1 MIVEIT
7 PSLVAG
13 TLTAPSSKSYA
24 QRAVAVALLANGRST
39 LTNMGLCG
47 DTSAALDVA
56 QRLGAQIS
64 HRDTT
69 YTIEG
74 GFAPT
79 QSTIDI
85 GESGLATRLFTPI
98 AALSDQAITVTGHG
112 SILSRPIDMMRAPL
126 EALGAK
132 VHTNG
137 FLPLTVQGALK
148 GGEATVDG
156 AVSSQFLT
164 GLLIALPLA
173 GGDTVLTVAE
183 LKSIPYINMTL
194 DVMRAFGVDVV
205 NEDYKR
211 FIIQANRGYTA
222 TQYNIEG
229 DWSGASCLLVA
240 GATAGEITVE
250 NLNPCSLQADRAI
263 LDALRQAG
271 AKIEIKDN
279 DITVIKSELKA
290 FDFDATDCPDL
301 FPALVALAASC
312 RGVSSIKGTT
322 RLTHKESDR
331 AKILALEF
339 GKLGIA
345 VDISTPDIM
354 LVTGGTITGGK
365 VDSHN
370 DHRIAMATAVA
381 AFSATDAVTIERAE
395 AVAKS
400 YPTFWKELA
409 TLTL

>member
-7 PSLVAG
+7 PSPVLG

-24 QRAVAVALLANGRST
+24 QRAVAVALLADGRST

-56 QRLGAQIS
+56 QRLGAKIS
-64 HRDTT
+64 HRDNT
-69 YTIEG
+69 YIIEG

-79 QSTIDI
+79 KSTIDI

-98 AALSDQAITVTGHG
+98 AALNDRPITVTGHG
-112 SILSRPIDMMRAPL
+112 SILTRPVDMMRAPL

-132 VHTNG
+132 VQTDG
-137 FLPLTVQGALK
+137 FLPLTVQGVLS

-173 GGDTVLTVAE
+173 GGDTVLTVSE
-183 LKSIPYINMTL
+183 LKSRPYIDMTL
-194 DVMRAFGVDVV
+194 DVMRAFGVNVV

-211 FIIQANRGYTA
+211 FIIQGSRNYSA

-250 NLNPCSLQADRAI
+250 NLNPNSLQADRAI

-271 AKIEIKDN
+271 AKIEIEESN
-279 DITVIKSELKA
+279 ITVIKSELKA

-312 RGVSSIKGTT
+312 HGVSRIKGTT

-331 AKILALEF
+331 AKILASEF
-339 GKLGIA
+339 GKLGIG

-400 YPTFWKELA
+400 YPTFWRELA